1 MTGPQKGVVP
11 ESSPSGQEAMK
22 LIDTLRF
29 SADALDR
36 AMHEE
41 GIDSSSSL
49 AVWGKAQRDC
59 LNVMIL
65 IAENFAERID
75 DRTDAVERA
84 MRAQVDL
91 VKAEIERCRYE
102 TERLQAVTGLS
113 IEGRKKDSQELAKE
127 LSKLISKGIKE
138 ATLIREKRFNR
149 MQNWSAAGFLAFC
162 LLSCF
167 VGGQVWSNYKLDS
180 RVLERCERN
189 QVAGGGT
196 TWCDMIVAR
205 GQ

>member
-1 MTGPQKGVVP
+1 
-11 ESSPSGQEAMK
+11 MK

-84 MRAQVDL
+84 MNTQIER
-91 VKAEIERCRYE
+91 VKVEIERCRQE
-102 TERLQAVTGLS
+102 TQRLQAVTGLAV
-113 IEGRKKDSQELAKE
+113 EERKKDSQELAKE

-167 VGGQVWSNYKLDS
+167 VGGQVWTNHKLEN
-180 RVLERCERN
+180 RVIERCERA
-189 QVAGGGT
+189 QVSAGGT
-196 TWCDMIVAR
+196 TWCDMDIIR
-205 GQ
+205 GK